1 MRMRT
6 QQENNSTQMD
16 RDCLRSLFEE
26 NNAGMY
32 RYAYRL
38 LGNRELAEEC
48 VSETFTRF
56 LKVVQRGKKLDGN
69 LKAYLYHMAHN
80 WIVDH
85 YRKEKPEDS
94 LLDHNLSDPGE
105 QAEHH
110 ILTKQQQEKL
120 RKALIKL
127 PEEQRMVITLRF
139 LEEWSHDRVAEFLEK
154 SIESTRALQYRALLK
169 MRKSLT

>member
-6 QQENNSTQMD
+6 QQVNKNTQMD
-16 RDCLRSLFEE
+16 RNRLRSLYEE

-69 LKAYLYHMAHN
+69 MKAYLYRMAHN
-80 WIVDH
+80 WIVDY
-85 YRKEKPEDS
+85 YRKEKPEDT
-94 LLDHNLSDPGE
+94 LLDHTLSDPGE
-105 QAEHH
+105 HAENH
-110 ILTKQQQEKL
+110 ILAKQQQEKL

-127 PEEQRMVITLRF
+127 PEEQRMVIALRF
-139 LEEWSHDRVAEFLEK
+139 LEDWSHDRVAEFLGK
-154 SIESTRALQYRALLK
+154 SIESTRALQYRALVNL
-169 MRKSLT
+169 RKRFS

>member
-1 MRMRT
+1 MRMST
-6 QQENNSTQMD
+6 QPDKNSTQMD
-16 RDCLRSLFEE
+16 RDSLLSLYEE

-56 LKVVQRGKKLDGN
+56 LKVVQRGKNLEGN
-69 LKAYLYHMAHN
+69 LKAYLYRMAHN
-80 WIVDH
+80 WIVDY
-85 YRKEKPEDS
+85 YRKEKPEEA

-105 QAEHH
+105 HTENH
-110 ILTKQQQEKL
+110 ILAKQQQEKL

-127 PEEQRMVITLRF
+127 PEEQRMVIALRF
-139 LEEWSHDRVAEFLEK
+139 LEDWSHDRVAEFLGK
-154 SIESTRALQYRALLK
+154 SIESTRALQYRALVNL
-169 MRKSLT
+169 RKRFS